1 MMKLILALLVAAAS
15 AFNAP
20 ASLVSTSASRVAV
33 VNMNSVMGDPKLKG
47 YRVGDRAPDGAIRS
61 GTTKGEQKMWNLDN
75 VKNLFKPKEEKK
87 TVAGKKSTKSRV
99 KRI

>member
-1 MMKLILALLVAAAS
+1 MKLILALLVAAAS

-20 ASLVSTSASRVAV
+20 ASLVSTGASRVAA

-47 YRVGDRAPDGAIRS
+47 YKVGQRAPDGAIRS
-61 GTTKGEQKMWNLDN
+61 GTTSGQQKQWNLN
-75 VKNLFKPKEEKK
+75 NLKNLFKPPEQQKK
-87 TVAGKKSTKSRV
+87 TAGKKSAKSRV